1 MKLTKEVI
9 LAALSNIT
17 LPNEGKSIVES
28 GAIKNVHIFGT
39 DVELDVEIQIPTL
52 QYKKRVEVDCIK
64 AIHDHAFEKSK
75 VKVNLIVN
83 APKKTIEIKGK
94 KVDSGEI
101 TSIEEILESGARIQ
115 EAGIIK
121 KLLPDLKSEVV
132 DVGIIQRMTT
142 NGQSTRFKAIVAA
155 GNENGYLGIGQ
166 GKSKQMRIAIEKATN
181 QAFLNINPI
190 KMGCGSWEC
199 KCDQKHSVP
208 FKVKGKGGSVTI
220 EIIPAPRGLGLVAG
234 GKIKRLLEL
243 AGLKDAWT
251 TAKGSTPTMGS
262 TSKAVLDCL
271 RQTFSQG

>member
-1 MKLTKEVI
+1 MSQTTQSWHGRGGPRQGGPRRPRREQEEEVW
-9 LAALSNIT
+9 
-17 LPNEGKSIVES
+17 
-28 GAIKNVHIFGT
+28 
-39 DVELDVEIQIPTL
+39 IP
-52 QYKKRVEVDCIK
+52 
-64 AIHDHAFEKSK
+64 
-75 VKVNLIVN
+75 
-83 APKKTIEIKGK
+83 KTILGR
-94 KVDSGEI
+94 KVVAGEV
-101 TSIEEILESGARIQ
+101 TSLEQIIQDGLRIQ

-132 DVGIIQRMTT
+132 DVGIIQKMTS

-181 QAFLNINPI
+181 QAYLNVNPI
-190 KMGCGSWEC
+190 KLGCGSWEC
-199 KCDQKHSVP
+199 RCDQQHSVP
-208 FKVKGKGGSVTI
+208 FKVRGKGGSVTI

-251 TAKGSTPTMGS
+251 TAKGSTPTMNS
-262 TSKAVLDCL
+262 TSKAILDCL

>member
-1 MKLTKEVI
+1 MSQTAQSKPAQSKGGQGQRGRGPPVYGRGPPGADARPRRPRREPEVEVWVPKTI
-9 LAALSNIT
+9 L
-17 LPNEGKSIVES
+17 GQKVES
-28 GAIKNVHIFGT
+28 G
-39 DVELDVEIQIPTL
+39 EISSL
-52 QYKKRVEVDCIK
+52 
-64 AIHDHAFEKSK
+64 
-75 VKVNLIVN
+75 
-83 APKKTIEIKGK
+83 
-94 KVDSGEI
+94 
-101 TSIEEILESGARIQ
+101 EEIIESGLRIQ
-115 EAGIIK
+115 ESGIIK

-132 DVGIIQRMTT
+132 DVGIIQKMTS

-166 GKSKQMRIAIEKATN
+166 GKSKQMRIAIEKATS
-181 QAFLNINPI
+181 QAFLNVNPI

-199 KCDQKHSVP
+199 RCDQKHSVP

-220 EIIPAPRGLGLVAG
+220 EIIPGPRGLGLVAG

-251 TAKGSTPTMGS
+251 TAKGSTPTMNS